1 MTIENIDVDAT
12 LRKVEKLLSEDKGLS
27 PAVRSM
33 IELLVLLI
41 TLLVGR
47 LNRNSRNS
55 SKPPSSDPNRKRE
68 SKAKGERKAGG
79 QKGRDGV
86 TLKKVDNP
94 DEVEVIKVDRRKYP
108 RSKYKVVGYEARQ
121 VFDIKISR
129 VVTEYRAEV
138 VEDAKGNRI
147 VASFPEGV
155 TKAVQYGP
163 DLKAHAVY
171 MSQYQL
177 IPYKRIQEYFEG
189 QIGIPLSEGSI
200 YNFNREAYESLEPF
214 DVRAREEL
222 TKSEVMHV
230 DETGINKNGD
240 RYWLHSASNS
250 LWTYF
255 FPHERRGTE
264 AINSIGILPE
274 FRGILCHDH
283 LKSYYTYSNCTHALC
298 NAHHLRELDGVWEDD
313 NKQEWA
319 KEMKALLKEIN
330 RATSDAG
337 GILGTDES
345 EKYRQRYRTILQ
357 NAEAESSPP
366 DETNRKGKR
375 GRVRRTKARNLLERL
390 RKYEGDVLRFMDNKN
405 VPFTNNLAENDIRMT
420 KVQQK
425 ISGCFRSLE
434 GAKIFCRIRSYLSTC
449 RKQGV
454 NLSRALQ
461 MLFRGELPDFVTRS
475 DSG

>member
-12 LRKVEKLLSEDKGLS
+12 LRKVEKLLSEEKGLS

-41 TLLVGR
+41 TLLAGR

-283 LKSYYTYSNCTHALC
+283 LKSYYTYSNCMHALC
-298 NAHHLRELDGVWEDD
+298 NAHHLRELEGVWEDD

-461 MLFRGELPDFVTRS
+461 MLFRGELPDFAS
-475 DSG
+475 S

>member
-12 LRKVEKLLSEDKGLS
+12 LQKVEKLLSEEKGLS

-33 IELLVLLI
+33 IELLALLI

-55 SKPPSSDPNRKRE
+55 SKPPSSDPNRKKE

-189 QIGIPLSEGSI
+189 QIGIPLSEGSV

-214 DVRAREEL
+214 EVRAREEL
-222 TKSEVMHV
+222 AKSEVMHV
-230 DETGINKNGD
+230 DETSINKNGD

-274 FRGILCHDH
+274 FKGILCHDH

-337 GILGTDES
+337 GMLGTDES
-345 EKYRQRYRTILQ
+345 EKYRQRYRKILQ
-357 NAEAESSPP
+357 NAEAESPPP

-375 GRVRRTKARNLLERL
+375 GRVKRTKARNLLERL
-390 RKYEGDVLRFMDNKN
+390 RTYEGDVLRFMDNKN

-434 GAKIFCRIRSYLSTC
+434 
-449 RKQGV
+449 
-454 NLSRALQ
+454 
-461 MLFRGELPDFVTRS
+461 
-475 DSG
+475 

>member
-12 LRKVEKLLSEDKGLS
+12 LQKVEKLLSEEKGLS

-55 SKPPSSDPNRKRE
+55 SKPPSSDPNRKKE

-189 QIGIPLSEGSI
+189 QIGIPLSEGSV

-214 DVRAREEL
+214 EVRAREEL
-222 TKSEVMHV
+222 AKSEVMHV
-230 DETGINKNGD
+230 DETSINKNGD

-274 FRGILCHDH
+274 FKGILCHDH

-337 GILGTDES
+337 GMLGTDES
-345 EKYRQRYRTILQ
+345 EKYRQRYRKILQ
-357 NAEAESSPP
+357 NAEAESPPP

-375 GRVRRTKARNLLERL
+375 GRVKRTKARNLLERL
-390 RKYEGDVLRFMDNKN
+390 RTYEGDVLRFMDNKN

-461 MLFRGELPDFVTRS
+461 MLFRGELPDFAS
-475 DSG
+475 S

>member
-12 LRKVEKLLSEDKGLS
+12 LQKVEKLLSEEKGLS

-33 IELLVLLI
+33 IELLALLI

-55 SKPPSSDPNRKRE
+55 SKPPSSDPNRKKE

-283 LKSYYTYSNCTHALC
+283 LKSYYTYSNCMHALC
-298 NAHHLRELDGVWEDD
+298 NAHHLRELEGVWEDD

-390 RKYEGDVLRFMDNKN
+390 RTYEGDVLRFMDNKN

-461 MLFRGELPDFVTRS
+461 MLFRGELPDFAS
-475 DSG
+475 S

>member
-12 LRKVEKLLSEDKGLS
+12 LRKVEKLLSEEKGLS

-41 TLLVGR
+41 TLLAGR

-283 LKSYYTYSNCTHALC
+283 LKSYYTYSNCMHALC
-298 NAHHLRELDGVWEDD
+298 NAHHLRELEGVWEDD

-434 GAKIFCRIRSYLSTC
+434 RAKIFCRIRSYLSTC

-461 MLFRGELPDFVTRS
+461 MLFRGELPDFAS
-475 DSG
+475 S

>member
-12 LRKVEKLLSEDKGLS
+12 LQKVEKLLSEEKGLS

-33 IELLVLLI
+33 IELLALLI

-55 SKPPSSDPNRKRE
+55 SKPPSSDPNRKKE

-214 DVRAREEL
+214 EVRAREEL
-222 TKSEVMHV
+222 AKSEVMHV
-230 DETGINKNGD
+230 DETSINKNGD

-274 FRGILCHDH
+274 FKGILCHDH

-337 GILGTDES
+337 GMLGTDES

-357 NAEAESSPP
+357 NAEAESPPP

-390 RKYEGDVLRFMDNKN
+390 RTYEGDVLRFMDNKN

-461 MLFRGELPDFVTRS
+461 MLFRGELPDFAS
-475 DSG
+475 S

>member
-12 LRKVEKLLSEDKGLS
+12 LRKVEKLLSEEKGLS

-41 TLLVGR
+41 TLLAGR

-214 DVRAREEL
+214 DVRAGEEL
-222 TKSEVMHV
+222 AKSEVMHV
-230 DETGINKNGD
+230 DETSISKNGD

-298 NAHHLRELDGVWEDD
+298 NAHHLRELEGVWEDD

-330 RATSDAG
+330 RATSDTG

-357 NAEAESSPP
+357 NAEAESPPP

-461 MLFRGELPDFVTRS
+461 MLFRGELPDFAS
-475 DSG
+475 S